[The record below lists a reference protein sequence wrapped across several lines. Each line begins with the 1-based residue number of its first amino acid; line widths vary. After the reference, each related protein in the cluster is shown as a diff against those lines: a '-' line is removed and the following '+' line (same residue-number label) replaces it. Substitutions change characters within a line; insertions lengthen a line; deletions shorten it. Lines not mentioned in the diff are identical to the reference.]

1 MSDDKKTPDVLK
13 EIKFDNFET
22 PTDTITITADVQLG
36 DTNTVTVN
44 VPPGGQDRHLDDIW
58 GVHNAIVTGG
68 LGPNDT
74 ITVNTADLELGSN
87 GTKQLDLFE
96 DYLDES
102 KYVPIDPWNE
112 Q

>member
-1 MSDDKKTPDVLK
+1 MSKDDKELELLSSTSIVTTKKPLQ
-13 EIKFDNFET
+13 EINFDSWDANGS
-22 PTDTITITADVQLG
+22 PI
-36 DTNTVTVN
+36 TVN
-44 VPPGGQDRHLDDIW
+44 ANVQPLEGDVWTI
-58 GVHNAIVTGG
+58 HNSIVTGG
-68 LGPNDT
+68 LGADDV
-74 ITVNTADLELGSN
+74 ITVNTADIEQGSN

>member
-1 MSDDKKTPDVLK
+1 MSNDKKTPDVLK
-13 EIKFDNFET
+13 EIKFDNLET
-22 PTDTITITADVQLG
+22 TTDTITVNADVQPLEG
-36 DTNTVTVN
+36 DVWT
-44 VPPGGQDRHLDDIW
+44 I
-58 GVHNAIVTGG
+58 HNSIVTGG
-68 LGPNDT
+68 LGADDV
-74 ITVNTADLELGSN
+74 ITVNTADLEQGSN

>member
-1 MSDDKKTPDVLK
+1 MSNDKKTPDVLK
-13 EIKFDNFET
+13 EIKFDNLKT
-22 PTDTITITADVQLG
+22 TTDTITVTADVQPLEG
-36 DTNTVTVN
+36 DVWT
-44 VPPGGQDRHLDDIW
+44 I
-58 GVHNAIVTGG
+58 HNSIVTGG
-68 LGPNDT
+68 LGADDV
-74 ITVNTADLELGSN
+74 ITVNTADLEQGSN

>member
-1 MSDDKKTPDVLK
+1 MSNDKKTPDVLK
-13 EIKFDNFET
+13 EIKFDNLET
-22 PTDTITITADVQLG
+22 TTDTITVTADVQPLEG
-36 DTNTVTVN
+36 DVWT
-44 VPPGGQDRHLDDIW
+44 I
-58 GVHNAIVTGG
+58 HNSIVTGG
-68 LGPNDT
+68 LGADDV
-74 ITVNTADLELGSN
+74 ITVNTADLEQGSN